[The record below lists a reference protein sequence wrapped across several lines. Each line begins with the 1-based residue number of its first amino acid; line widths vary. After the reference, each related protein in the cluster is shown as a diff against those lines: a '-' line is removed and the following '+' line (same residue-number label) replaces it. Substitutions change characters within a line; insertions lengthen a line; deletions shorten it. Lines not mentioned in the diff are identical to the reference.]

1 MRHIHKLISVLLI
14 TLLLVGGALPVAAE
28 DMEFTISVTGI
39 TDFANTKTIRLD
51 IDNDTGSKMSFGWVG
66 TCEVLVTT
74 TEGTYSMTPHMLT
87 VAQGNSSHQI
97 TVPNCPGEVQ
107 KIKITD
113 LRLLSD
119 DGLPEEELK
128 DIVIYN
134 AATGKTSYS
143 GEFEESS
150 KFPPFIWVGIGL
162 FAVIFIGGIVL
173 MIVLIK
179 KQKKGAAATAQ
190 TFAPFAGNGAPGM
203 DMAQQMHDQ
212 AHHQFMNQV
221 NQQQVNDFTH
231 KSGTT
236 MDMGGFI
243 PPPPPPPPGL

>member
-1 MRHIHKLISVLLI
+1 MRHIHKLLSLLLI
-14 TLLLVGGALPVAAE
+14 ALLLVGAALPVAAE
-28 DMEFTISVTGI
+28 NMEFTISVADISDLG
-39 TDFANTKTIRLD
+39 NTKVIRLD
-51 IDNDTGSKMSFGWVG
+51 IENDTGSKISFGWVG
-66 TCEVLVTT
+66 SCEVLVTT

-87 VAQGNSSHQI
+87 VSQGDSTHEL

-113 LRLLSD
+113 LRLLD
-119 DGLPEEELK
+119 DNGLPEEEVQ

-134 AATGKTSYS
+134 AATGKTFYS

-150 KFPPFIWVGIGL
+150 KFPPFLWVGIAL
-162 FAVIFIGGIVL
+162 FAVVFIGGIVL

-179 KQKKGAAATAQ
+179 KQKKGAAVTAQ
-190 TFAPFAGNGAPGM
+190 TFAPFAGNNAPGM

-212 AHHQFMNQV
+212 AHRQFVDQT
-221 NQQQVNDFTH
+221 NQQQFNQFTH
-231 KSGTT
+231 QSGTT

-243 PPPPPPPPGL
+243 PPPPPPPTGM